1 MTEFDLTGLGWSAHF
16 ARQLGDDDR
25 GLAPARLSE
34 VHRDRLRALTPG
46 GALSLLPVE
55 STGAYAV
62 GDWVLSD
69 GSRAVRRLDPTSDL
83 TRRAAG
89 REAKLQRIAANVD
102 TLGIVTSCNADFN
115 IARLERYLALAHSA
129 GCLPLVV
136 LTKADMARD
145 ADDYLRRAQRLSP
158 LVTAIALDATDPAEV
173 ARLAPWCKDGQT
185 LALVGSSGVGKTTLR
200 NTLTGEHELTQGI
213 REDDAKGR
221 HTTTARS
228 LVPTQAGGWLIDT
241 PGMRELQLADAD
253 EGIGAVFEDI
263 EDLARQCRFRD
274 CAHAGEPG
282 CAVQAAIETGA
293 LDPDRLARW
302 DKLRREDR
310 YNSETVAEAR
320 ARGKA
325 FGKMVREIS
334 TSKKRR
340 HDPGAP

>member
-1 MTEFDLTGLGWSAHF
+1 LTEFDLTGLGWSARF
-16 ARQLGDDDR
+16 ARQLDDDDA
-25 GLAPARLSE
+25 GLTPVRLSE
-34 VHRDRLRALTPG
+34 VHRDRLRALTPEG
-46 GALSLLPVE
+46 TLTLLPSE

-69 GSRAVRRLDPTSDL
+69 GTRAIRRLEPSSDL
-83 TRRAAG
+83 SRRAAG

-115 IARLERYLALAHSA
+115 IARLERYLALAHTA

-136 LTKADMARD
+136 LTKADMAKD
-145 ADDYLRRAQRLSP
+145 AGDYLRRAQRLSP
-158 LVTAIALDATDPAEV
+158 LVTALALDATDPDEV
-173 ARLAPWCKDGQT
+173 SRLAPWCRDGQT

-200 NTLTGEHELTQGI
+200 NALTGEHELTRGI

-228 LVPTQAGGWLIDT
+228 LVPTTTGGWLIDT
-241 PGMRELQLADAD
+241 PGMRELQLAEAD

-282 CAVQAAIETGA
+282 CTVQAAIDSGD

-302 DKLRREDR
+302 EKLRREDR

-325 FGKMVREIS
+325 FGKMVREVS
-334 TSKKRR
+334 TIKKRR
-340 HDPGAP
+340 RDPGAP

>member
-1 MTEFDLTGLGWSAHF
+1 MTDHDLAGLGWSAHF

-34 VHRDRLRALTPG
+34 VHRDRLRALTPK
-46 GALSLLPVE
+46 GAIDLLP
-55 STGAYAV
+55 SAPTGAYAV
-62 GDWVLSD
+62 GDWVLGD
-69 GSRAVRRLDPTSDL
+69 GTRAVRRLAPTSDL

-115 IARLERYLALAHSA
+115 IARLERYLALAHTA

-136 LTKADMARD
+136 LTKADMTED
-145 ADDYLRRAQRLSP
+145 SGDYLRRAERLSP
-158 LVTAIALDATDPAEV
+158 LVTAVALDATNPQEV
-173 ARLAPWCKDGQT
+173 TRLAPWCKGGQT

-200 NTLTGEHELTQGI
+200 NALTGEEAGTQGI

-221 HTTTARS
+221 HTTTSRS
-228 LVPTQAGGWLIDT
+228 LVPTRAGGWLIDT

-253 EGIGAVFEDI
+253 EGIGAVFADI
-263 EDLARQCRFRD
+263 EDLARHCRFRD
-274 CAHAGEPG
+274 CAHSGEPG
-282 CAVQAAIETGA
+282 CAVLKAIGSGT
-293 LDPDRLARW
+293 LDPDRLSRW
-302 DKLRREDR
+302 EKLRREDR

-334 TSKKRR
+334 ASKKRR